1 VLAIGGPP
9 GFRLPSKG
17 ITPLVQRL
25 ASCSRAA
32 PLRSPYLLALAWG
45 FAADW
50 RGVAAQRSAADARQT
65 VNLEVHLRPYLSMSA
80 VLFSLLLPLQAPAAP
95 AAREQIPEAL
105 SAKVRAKKLVARDQP
120 LAVGAVAPRFAA
132 LSRVPTAIV
141 FYRGHW

>member
-1 VLAIGGPP
+1 
-9 GFRLPSKG
+9 
-17 ITPLVQRL
+17 
-25 ASCSRAA
+25 
-32 PLRSPYLLALAWG
+32 
-45 FAADW
+45 
-50 RGVAAQRSAADARQT
+50 
-65 VNLEVHLRPYLSMSA
+65 MSA
-80 VLFSLLLPLQAPAAP
+80 VLFSLLLPLPAPAAP